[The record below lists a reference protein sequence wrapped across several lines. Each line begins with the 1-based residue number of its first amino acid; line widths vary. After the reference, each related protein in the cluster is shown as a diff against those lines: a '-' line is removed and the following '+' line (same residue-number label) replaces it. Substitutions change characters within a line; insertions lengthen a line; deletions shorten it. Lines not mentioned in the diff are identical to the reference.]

1 MPAKSGNIAKVSVN
15 RAVNENTT
23 LGGDDVVYSN
33 SPEQATSIE
42 VHVLSYDNNKNLV
55 NPPTLLMN
63 NLRNYL
69 SEFKV
74 ISDEFVIYPGYVIN
88 FGVVFEV
95 VAHKN
100 ANKQDVKLRCINKI
114 IDYFNIDKMRFRQI
128 IFTNEII
135 YELMGLEGVR
145 GVNNLELTQQ
155 YPTFDQSIEF
165 SPPLYRY
172 QINNGELQEPNG
184 NTGYGYQYNFNSFYD
199 GVNSSD
205 GTILPSI
212 EPSSFELK
220 NPNQNIKGVVL

>member
-1 MPAKSGNIAKVSVN
+1 MY
-15 RAVNENTT
+15 ENTT
-23 LGGDDVVYSN
+23 EL
-33 SPEQATSIE
+33 ATSIE
-42 VHVLSYDNNKNLV
+42 VHLLSYDNNKNLV
-55 NPPTLLMN
+55 NPPTLMMN
-63 NLRNYL
+63 NLKNYL

-74 ISDEFVIYPGYVIN
+74 ISDEFAIYSGYVIN

-155 YPTFDQSIEF
+155 YPIFDESIEF

-172 QINNGELQEPNG
+172 QIPEDGTSVQDVGGE
-184 NTGYGYQYNFNSFYD
+184 YGYQYNFNSFYD

-212 EPSSFELK
+212 EPSVFELK